1 MHLHRIKHIA
11 YPVFARR
18 VKMELRQLKASTGR
32 AIYKGTI
39 HYDFDIRTQVLEL
52 CSAGIIRH
60 REVRDCGSTDNR
72 HCRIDDDGRL
82 VGAFITDIVCAFIQP
97 VPVQRPL
104 QAVVAPGRNRN
115 LSFTREGRGF
125 IRTIRGSSAYSYL

>member
-1 MHLHRIKHIA
+1 MHLHRIKLII

-39 HYDFDIRTQVLEL
+39 HYDFDIRTQVLGL

-60 REVRDCGSTDNR
+60 REVRDGGSTDNR
-72 HCRIDDDGRL
+72 HCRIDEDGRL
-82 VGAFITDIVCAFIQP
+82 EGAFITDIVCALIQP

-104 QAVVAPGRNRN
+104 QAVVGPGRNCN
-115 LSFTREGRGF
+115 LSFTREARGS
-125 IRTIRGSSAYSYL
+125 IRTIRGSDEQA